1 MNAAFALVQ
10 SLLVLAF
17 SVAFNASRW
26 FELKFGHVTEYSN
39 ATAEFNNNNASQQ
52 MVNRTFVVIQVSS
65 RYVPALNVLQDWSIE
80 MGRGCND
87 FASMWDRAT

>member
-1 MNAAFALVQ
+1 MNAVFALVQ

-39 ATAEFNNNNASQQ
+39 ATAEFNNNASQQ

-65 RYVPALNVLQDWSIE
+65 RYVSALNVLQGWSI
-80 MGRGCND
+80 R
-87 FASMWDRAT
+87 